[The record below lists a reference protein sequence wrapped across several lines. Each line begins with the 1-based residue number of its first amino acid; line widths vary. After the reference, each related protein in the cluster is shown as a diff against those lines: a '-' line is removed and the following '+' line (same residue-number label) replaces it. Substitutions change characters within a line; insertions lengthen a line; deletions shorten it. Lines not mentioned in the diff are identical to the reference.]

1 MANRISFLFKAD
13 RINIWRETVENLG
26 MPQYIHLLINEK
38 EKKMFIQ
45 TCERDKDAFRL
56 YYTRGKTGNKAHL
69 HVNAKRLMKYLA
81 VLCETDYNGPS
92 IRFDGVL
99 LEDGHTIY
107 YNLLEY
113 EIIEFDE
120 EDEDESEE

>member
-1 MANRISFLFKAD
+1 MANRISFLFNSD

-45 TCERDKDAFRL
+45 TCDHDKDAFRL
-56 YYTRGKTGNKAHL
+56 YYTRGKTGRKAQF
-69 HVNAKRLMKYLA
+69 HVIAKQLMKYLA
-81 VLCETDYNGPS
+81 GLCGADYYGPS

>member
-1 MANRISFLFKAD
+1 MANGISFLFNSD

-26 MPQYIHLLINEK
+26 MPQYIHLLINEQ

-45 TCERDKDAFRL
+45 TCDHDKDASRL
-56 YYTRGKTGNKAHL
+56 YYTRGKTGRKAQF
-69 HVNAKRLMKYLA
+69 HVIAKQLMKYLA

-113 EIIEFDE
+113 EIIEFEE